1 MQSILPSYFIKIK
14 LFQKNK
20 GFKYK
25 KEIFSHEY
33 GYLLN
38 LIEFDEAH
46 KSRQIKNKENSRY
59 DSILPYEDNIVKLLS
74 SKNIIN
80 ASWIH
85 HPFRYYFIATQG
97 PLPYTIEDFWT
108 MCYENKVS
116 VIVMLCNLI
125 ENKYEKCANY
135 WEIKN
140 LKNYEITVIK
150 EEKKDGMIIRDF
162 KLFNKEKNDIRNIKQ
177 FHLISWGDHAALK
190 KCYSSQIIKLIELI
204 DKNRGRRNAVVHCSA
219 GIGRT
224 GTFLCMYHLYH
235 EIMSQIYQKNL
246 NNEISFCI
254 MNLVR
259 KMKEMRMYS
268 VENENQYEFLYIFA
282 DYLLKNYNVKK

>member
-1 MQSILPSYFIKIK
+1 MQTILPSYFIKIK

-59 DSILPYEDNIVKLLS
+59 DYILPYEDNIVKLLS

-190 KCYSSQIIKLIELI
+190 KKL
-204 DKNRGRRNAVVHCSA
+204 
-219 GIGRT
+219 
-224 GTFLCMYHLYH
+224 F
-235 EIMSQIYQKNL
+235 
-246 NNEISFCI
+246 
-254 MNLVR
+254 
-259 KMKEMRMYS
+259 
-268 VENENQYEFLYIFA
+268 
-282 DYLLKNYNVKK
+282 